1 MRFEDEVYVKLY
13 TRDTPTW
20 VALSWQGRCCLTM
33 ILRKLDRA
41 GVLELGKRGTKI
53 LPALIGLPQDVV
65 DVGIKDL
72 TEHDVVI
79 LRTDGILVMPK
90 FLEGQMARMSDKSRQ
105 RLSRE
110 RYRDIQA
117 IVVSSTI
124 EKVHDVCHA
133 ESQAVTP
140 SHTVSLLEETRLEET
155 RLEEKGKV
163 EEGKASPPSRKSL
176 IPKNWEPKDSAFEWA
191 KKKRVETCDL
201 HSQAENFIIDA
212 GAEARKHVDWDLAFL
227 RWLNNA
233 LKWGHVIPM
242 EKEDEGSSFSP
253 RLLADEEIPTQE
265 TLNGIMGALSSN
277 PWASKSKIRDER

>member
-1 MRFEDEVYVKLY
+1 MGSHRIEGHQGMRFEDEVYVKLY

-155 RLEEKGKV
+155 RLEETRLEEKG
-163 EEGKASPPSRKSL
+163 
-176 IPKNWEPKDSAFEWA
+176 
-191 KKKRVETCDL
+191 
-201 HSQAENFIIDA
+201 
-212 GAEARKHVDWDLAFL
+212 
-227 RWLNNA
+227 
-233 LKWGHVIPM
+233 
-242 EKEDEGSSFSP
+242 
-253 RLLADEEIPTQE
+253 
-265 TLNGIMGALSSN
+265 
-277 PWASKSKIRDER
+277 